1 LSISGE
7 EPGEDLV
14 PVPKREEVYDG
25 VVIYEY
31 EDFVVQE
38 PSYIVVGLP
47 DTGLVGA
54 ISVTHIASELG
65 AIEVGGIDLPAM
77 MPPMTL
83 IRKGEPIPPIRLF
96 LKDNVLLVLS
106 EAPVPINY
114 VYKLSKAI
122 MEYSVKRRF
131 KLLVSLTGIAS
142 PSRYRDEKPRAYW
155 AASGR
160 EALEKALS
168 LGIESFDEGIL
179 IGPYAVILKE
189 ASKYRLNTI
198 VLLAE
203 SFMDIPDPEAAAT
216 VLKVFSDLTGLR
228 IDTTKL
234 LEEAELIR
242 LRMREL
248 MKQTTRTMS
257 QMGKELEAKHP
268 VIYT

>member
-1 LSISGE
+1 MPI
-7 EPGEDLV
+7 
-14 PVPKREEVYDG
+14 PKREETYDG
-25 VVIYEY
+25 IVIYEY
-31 EDFVVQE
+31 EDFTVTE
-38 PSYIVVGLP
+38 PSFIVVGLP

-54 ISVTHIASELG
+54 ISVTHVISELK
-65 AIEVGGIDLPAM
+65 AIEVGGIDLLTT

-83 IRKGEPIPPIRLF
+83 VRKGEPIPPIRLF
-96 LKDNVLLVLS
+96 LKDNVLFVLS

-114 VYKLSKAI
+114 VYKLSRAI
-122 MEYSVKRRF
+122 MEYAVKRRF
-131 KLLVSLTGIAS
+131 KILISLTGIAS
-142 PSRYRDEKPRAYW
+142 PSRYREEKPKAYW
-155 AASGR
+155 AASGK
-160 EALEKALS
+160 EALDKVLS

-216 VLKVFSDLTGLR
+216 ILKVFSDLTGLR

-257 QMGKELEAKHP
+257 QMGKELETKHP

>member
-1 LSISGE
+1 M
-7 EPGEDLV
+7 PA
-14 PVPKREEVYDG
+14 PKREEAYDG

-31 EDFVVQE
+31 EDFVVRE

-54 ISVTHIASELG
+54 ISVAHIVSELK
-65 AIEVGGIDLPAM
+65 AVEVGGIDLPAM

-83 IRKGEPIPPIRLF
+83 VRRGEPIPLIRLF
-96 LKDNVLLVLS
+96 LKDNLLLVLS
-106 EAPVPINY
+106 EAPIPANY

-131 KLLVSLTGIAS
+131 SLLISITGIAS
-142 PSRYRDEKPRAYW
+142 PSRYKDERPRAYW
-155 AASGR
+155 SASGK
-160 EALEKALS
+160 EALDKALT

-189 ASKYRLNTI
+189 SSKYRLNTI

-216 VLKVFSDLTGLR
+216 ALGAFSVLTGLR
-228 IDTTKL
+228 VDTSKL

-248 MKQTTRTMS
+248 MKQTSRTMS
-257 QMGKELEAKHP
+257 QMGKELEARHP
-268 VIYT
+268 VVYT